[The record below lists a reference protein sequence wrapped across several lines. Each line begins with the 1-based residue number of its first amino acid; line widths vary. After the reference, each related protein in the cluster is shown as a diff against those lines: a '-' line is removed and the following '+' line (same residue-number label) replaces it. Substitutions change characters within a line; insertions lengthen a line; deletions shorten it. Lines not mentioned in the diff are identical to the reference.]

1 MRIAWLLSTLLE
13 ALHMTTKPR
22 RTKCARKAASRD
34 FAEWALYDG
43 TRLLGSFSPVKAGFA
58 AYDCK
63 GRRLG
68 AFDDADAARLAILE
82 IAKP

>member
-1 MRIAWLLSTLLE
+1 MAPK
-13 ALHMTTKPR
+13 AK
-22 RTKCARKAASRD
+22 KARGKSASRE

-43 TRLLGSFSPVKAGFA
+43 TRLLGSFSPAKTGFA
-58 AYDCK
+58 AYDRK